1 MQIDGSA
8 LWAVPEWPRF
18 LGASPL
24 KGKLRVSLEDFQV
37 EELPLVRPSG
47 EGSHLWVLVEKRG
60 ANTDWVAQQLAQF
73 AGLSARDV
81 GYAGMKDRHAVTR
94 QWFSIPAP
102 AKGDLPWQDWNIPG
116 ANVLEAVRHAKKLQ
130 RGVLKGNRF
139 EIVIRDLRGDHAEL
153 DRRLRVL
160 RERGLPNY
168 FGPQRFG
175 FGGSNVREA
184 ARSLLEG
191 RRVPRAKRSIYLS
204 ALRSFLFNHVLA
216 ERVRVDTWDQLIDG
230 DVAMLEGT
238 HSVFHC
244 TLPDADLSR
253 RCAEFDLH
261 PTGPLPGEKGM
272 VPERGALELEAR
284 VLEPYQQIVEAL
296 RSARVEADRRSL
308 RVRPGNLAWEMTADT
323 LRLAFTLPSG
333 AYATTVLD
341 ELVSAEL
348 ASRHV
353 PGLAHPAD

>member
-1 MQIDGSA
+1 MDGRA

-24 KGKLRVSLEDFQV
+24 KGQLRVNLEDFQV
-37 EELPLVRPSG
+37 EELPLVHPSG
-47 EGSHLWVLVEKRG
+47 EGSHLWLLVEKRG
-60 ANTDWVAQQLAQF
+60 ANTDWVAQQLAHS

-94 QWFSIPAP
+94 QWFSMPAP
-102 AKGDLPWQDWNIPG
+102 PKGDLPWQVWNIPG
-116 ANVLEAVRHAKKLQ
+116 VNIIEAVRHGKKLQ
-130 RGVLKGNRF
+130 RGVLRGNRF
-139 EIVIRDLRGDHAEL
+139 DILIRDLRGDHAEL
-153 DRRLRVL
+153 DRRLRAVQA
-160 RERGLPNY
+160 RGLPNY

-216 ERVRVDTWDQLIDG
+216 ERVRQATWDQLIDG

-244 TLPDADLSR
+244 TLPDADLTR

-272 VPERGALELEAR
+272 VPERGAHELETR
-284 VLEPYQQIVEAL
+284 VLAPWEQIVEAL
-296 RSARVEADRRSL
+296 RRARVEADRRSL
-308 RVRPGNLAWEMTADT
+308 RVRPGELAWELTGDS
-323 LRLAFTLPSG
+323 LRLAFTLPPG

-341 ELVSAEL
+341 ELVSTQL
-348 ASRHV
+348 AS
-353 PGLAHPAD
+353 PPE